1 MFQLRIPMGPLV
13 YSRRL
18 GGKPTG
24 RGSFGKSVLLLIAS
38 PFLLIAVLTVIWLAW
53 ELRWVLLATVC
64 IVGTVALVRASRA
77 RGAGQE

>member
-38 PFLLIAVLTVIWLAW
+38 PFLLIAVLAVIWLLW
-53 ELRWVLLATVC
+53 QVRWLVLVLLVLG
-64 IVGTVALVRASRA
+64 VVAYLVRSYRA
-77 RGAGQE
+77 RG